1 MVRNRRRSFVG
12 LFLPIALV
20 GFNLFSGEAL
30 AQKARETV
38 AYSPPTLTVAADP
51 TSIAVCDGQTAVV
64 QLNASAVS
72 RDGHPIRYAWRS
84 VAGRIRGDGPT
95 ATWDLS
101 GVQPGYYKAY
111 VDIDTGSGDE
121 LCQAFSS
128 TNVLVKRCPPPIPVC
143 PTVRISCPDNPIAGR
158 PLTFTSNVSGGST
171 STASA
176 HNWVISA
183 GRIISGQGTDSITV
197 DTTGLEGQSIRATF
211 SMGGYAMDCSD
222 TCVVQFPVPVEC
234 RKFDEFPDIARND
247 EKARLDNFT
256 IELQNDPTSTAYIVV
271 YPGTQGR
278 PADVQ
283 RHTARIV
290 DYLVNSRG
298 VDGRRIVTLVGPR
311 RRELIVEL
319 WACPQSTRPP
329 TLAH

>member
-1 MVRNRRRSFVG
+1 MVRNQRRSFGG

-20 GFNLFSGEAL
+20 GFSLFSGEAL

-51 TSIAVCDGQTAVV
+51 TSITVCDGQTAVV
-64 QLNASAVS
+64 QLIARTIS
-72 RDGHPIRYAWRS
+72 RDGHPIRYAWHPA
-84 VAGRIRGDGPT
+84 AGRIRGDGPT

-111 VDIDTGSGDE
+111 VDIDTGGDE

-128 TNVLVKRCPPPIPVC
+128 TTVLVKRCPPPVPVC

-158 PLTFTSNVSGGST
+158 PLTFSSNVSGGSPNI
-171 STASA
+171 ASA
-176 HNWVISA
+176 HNWIISA
-183 GRIISGQGTDSITV
+183 GRIISGQGTDSIMV
-197 DTTGLEGQSIRATF
+197 DTTGLEGQSIRATL

-234 RKFDEFPDIARND
+234 RKFDEFSDIARND

-256 IELQNDPTSTAYIVV
+256 IELQNDPTSNAYIVIH
-271 YPGTQGR
+271 PGTHGR

-298 VDGRRIVTLVGPR
+298 VDARRIVTLVGPR
-311 RRELIVEL
+311 RPELIVEL
-319 WACPQSTRPP
+319 WACPQSASPP
-329 TLAH
+329 TPTR